1 LIEDVFV
8 ADATVHSYNLD
19 PSNLQPNRFATL
31 LSDGLIDVF
40 LKRSPK
46 QALLPVEWYA
56 RDWPA
61 ESLAEV
67 LFLESQ
73 TDLGG
78 HHVLRLDSWF
88 KDGLVSLD
96 KNLELQSRWP
106 QRFAFYCGVDPT
118 SRSCLDD
125 LRRQKELMPGAV
137 GLKMY
142 PNQVEPYRTFRADDP
157 EIAFP
162 LFDLCQ
168 ELGIRTIAMHK
179 ALPIMGL
186 PTDPYRID
194 DMETAATHYPDLSF
208 ELIHAGLAFLE
219 ETAHAIGMHRN
230 VYVNLEVTS
239 VFATSV
245 PGLFD
250 EIMSKLLFWGGPEK
264 ILYSTGAMEFHPQPI
279 LEAIWNYQPGEEY
292 QRKYSLSPLTREDKA
307 KILGENY
314 ARIIGLDIEKAKQAI
329 ADDEFSRTVAAN
341 GLAAPYSH
349 WKQRCQELAPV

>member
-1 LIEDVFV
+1 
-8 ADATVHSYNLD
+8 
-19 PSNLQPNRFATL
+19 
-31 LSDGLIDVF
+31 
-40 LKRSPK
+40 
-46 QALLPVEWYA
+46 
-56 RDWPA
+56 
-61 ESLAEV
+61 
-67 LFLESQ
+67 
-73 TDLGG
+73 
-78 HHVLRLDSWF
+78 
-88 KDGLVSLD
+88 
-96 KNLELQSRWP
+96 
-106 QRFAFYCGVDPT
+106 
-118 SRSCLDD
+118 
-125 LRRQKELMPGAV
+125 MPGAV